1 MEKPSN
7 LLIKL
12 SQQLFSD
19 AIEQEHFIDALV
31 HPKPFN
37 PCILWCQSKPE
48 RSPFET
54 EPRLTWQLEFV
65 DRLSIGEKPGQH
77 PLHDSGY
84 FYCLDFSS
92 VFAAS
97 VLSAIDDA
105 NLIFDMCAS
114 PGGKSVFAWTMF
126 HPKQLLSNEVIGK
139 RRAALISN
147 FKRCGMASSIILS
160 LDSKILAEELPQ
172 AMDLV
177 LVDAP
182 CSGQSLIAK
191 GGKADGCF
199 HSLNI
204 NKNANRQKRILANS
218 AQLVKPRG
226 YLTYMTCT
234 YSTEE
239 NEQVIDW
246 LIERFP
252 QFEPVEVPHLAEFRS
267 QLTDKFCYRIFPQH
281 RLGAGAFT
289 TLLRN
294 TDVGEARGIPEAFF
308 ERSGMVFL

>member
-1 MEKPSN
+1 
-7 LLIKL
+7 
-12 SQQLFSD
+12 
-19 AIEQEHFIDALV
+19 
-31 HPKPFN
+31 
-37 PCILWCQSKPE
+37 
-48 RSPFET
+48 
-54 EPRLTWQLEFV
+54 
-65 DRLSIGEKPGQH
+65 
-77 PLHDSGY
+77 
-84 FYCLDFSS
+84 
-92 VFAAS
+92 
-97 VLSAIDDA
+97 
-105 NLIFDMCAS
+105 
-114 PGGKSVFAWTMF
+114 
-126 HPKQLLSNEVIGK
+126 
-139 RRAALISN
+139 ALISN
-147 FKRCGMASSIILS
+147 FKRCGIVSSIVLS

-172 AMDLV
+172 TMDLV

-199 HSLNI
+199 HPINI

-218 AQLVKPRG
+218 AQLVKPQG

-246 LIERFP
+246 LLERFP
-252 QFEPVEVPHLAEFRS
+252 QFEPVEVPPLAEFRS

-294 TDVGEARGIPEAFF
+294 TEIGETQRIPEAFF
-308 ERSGMVFL
+308 ERSGMVLL